1 MTKSYHLWSTPV
13 VIEPADLKTIKL
25 PVLVM
30 AGDQDFTPIDETLE
44 IYRNLAQGQLI
55 ILPGTRHGTMTQRPQ
70 LANLAMRE
78 SFERADK
85 DKEPP

>member
-1 MTKSYHLWSTPV
+1 
-13 VIEPADLKTIKL
+13 LKTIKI

-30 AGDQDFTPIDETLE
+30 AGDHDFTPIEETLE

-55 ILPGTRHGTMTQRPQ
+55 ILPGTGHGTMSQRPE

-78 SFERADK
+78 FFERADTEK
-85 DKEPP
+85 KSP